1 MEMNGATV
9 TKTWEPDEMSDDAYQ
24 CLKTDVVTEKISAE
38 YAATITHVPEP
49 PEEIGS
55 FFGNSAS
62 YSMPMFTTTTEDG
75 LTGQK
80 KVE

>member
-1 MEMNGATV
+1 MTTIAFIV
-9 TKTWEPDEMSDDAYQ
+9 AAY
-24 CLKTDVVTEKISAE
+24 L
-38 YAATITHVPEP
+38 
-49 PEEIGS
+49 IGS

-80 KVE
+80 KV